1 MCAGTI
7 ENRGT
12 CYRTSRNGDAMKR
25 QLLHTPEG
33 VRDIY
38 NDECEKKLILQ
49 DELLKVQKQYGYH
62 PIQTPTFEFFDTFG
76 REIGTTP
83 SKDLYKFFDREGN
96 TLVLRPDI
104 TPSIARCAAMYFG
117 EENMPIRLCY
127 MGNTF
132 LNNNSYQGRLK
143 ESTQLGVEFI
153 GENSVD
159 ADGEIIAL
167 VVNNLKAAGLEQFQ
181 ISIGHADLF
190 RQLMKAADFDAEAE
204 ETLRDLIL
212 NKNFFGVDEFLERH
226 QVTDDLRS
234 LFSMLGK
241 MYASPKEWAGMKEI
255 ALRFPG
261 VADALS
267 YLQELY
273 ELLEVYDVTKYVSFE
288 LGLISSYSYYTGILF
303 SGYTFGSGEPIVK
316 GGRYDGLLSYF
327 GKEAPAIGFALMVD
341 QLLLALERQKIAISA
356 GQEAEII
363 LYTPQQRKIAATT
376 AEELRNAGK
385 IVRLHLMNLDS
396 HSIADYRQRYQGQK
410 IIVLEDE

>member
-1 MCAGTI
+1 MQ
-7 ENRGT
+7 N
-12 CYRTSRNGDAMKR
+12 KR
-25 QLLHTPEG
+25 LHTPEG

-38 NDECEKKLILQ
+38 NDECEKKHYILDRMRQ
-49 DELLKVQKQYGYH
+49 VIQSYGYRF
-62 PIQTPTFEFFDTFG
+62 IETPTFEFFDIFG
-76 REIGTTP
+76 QEVGTTP

-96 TLVLRPDI
+96 TLVLRPDM
-104 TPSIARCAAMYFG
+104 TPSIARAASKYF
-117 EENMPIRLCY
+117 PIETEPVRLCY
-127 MGNTF
+127 EGNVF
-132 LNNNSYQGRLK
+132 INNNSYQGRLK

-241 MYASPKEWAGMKEI
+241 MYASPKEWAGMNEI

-316 GGRYDGLLSYF
+316 GGRYERAFVLLWKRGSGDRLCPYGRPTFTGIGAAKDRHF
-327 GKEAPAIGFALMVD
+327 GRTGSRDHPIHTA
-341 QLLLALERQKIAISA
+341 
-356 GQEAEII
+356 AEKDRCHDCRG
-363 LYTPQQRKIAATT
+363 T
-376 AEELRNAGK
+376 RNARQDCPPASDESGQPQ
-385 IVRLHLMNLDS
+385 
-396 HSIADYRQRYQGQK
+396 HSGLPPAVSGTKDHCIGGRIRWKNKD
-410 IIVLEDE
+410 I

>member
-1 MCAGTI
+1 MQ
-7 ENRGT
+7 N
-12 CYRTSRNGDAMKR
+12 KR
-25 QLLHTPEG
+25 LHTPEG

-38 NDECEKKLILQ
+38 NDECEKKHYILDRMRQ
-49 DELLKVQKQYGYH
+49 VIQSYGYRF
-62 PIQTPTFEFFDTFG
+62 IETPTFEFFDIFG
-76 REIGTTP
+76 QEVGTTP

-96 TLVLRPDI
+96 TLILRPDM
-104 TPSIARCAAMYFG
+104 TPSIARAASKYF
-117 EENMPIRLCY
+117 PIETEPVRLCY
-127 MGNTF
+127 EGKVF
-132 LNNNSYQGRLK
+132 INNNSYQGRLK

-241 MYASPKEWAGMKEI
+241 MYASPKEWAGMNEI

>member
-1 MCAGTI
+1 MQ
-7 ENRGT
+7 N
-12 CYRTSRNGDAMKR
+12 KR
-25 QLLHTPEG
+25 LHTPEG

-38 NDECEKKLILQ
+38 NDECEKKHYILDRMRQ
-49 DELLKVQKQYGYH
+49 VIQSYGYRF
-62 PIQTPTFEFFDTFG
+62 IETPTFEFFDIFG
-76 REIGTTP
+76 QEVGTTP

-96 TLVLRPDI
+96 TLVLRPDM
-104 TPSIARCAAMYFG
+104 TPSIARAASKYF
-117 EENMPIRLCY
+117 PIETEPVRLCY
-127 MGNTF
+127 EGNVF
-132 LNNNSYQGRLK
+132 INNNSYQGRLK

-181 ISIGHADLF
+181 ISISHADLF

-241 MYASPKEWAGMKEI
+241 MYASPKEWAGMNEI

>member
-1 MCAGTI
+1 MQRI
-7 ENRGT
+7 F
-12 CYRTSRNGDAMKR
+12 
-25 QLLHTPEG
+25 HTPEG

-38 NDECEKKLILQ
+38 NDECEKKHYILDRMRQ
-49 DELLKVQKQYGYH
+49 VIQSYGYRF
-62 PIQTPTFEFFDTFG
+62 IETPTFEFFDIFG
-76 REIGTTP
+76 QEVGTTP

-96 TLVLRPDI
+96 TLVLRPDM
-104 TPSIARCAAMYFG
+104 TPSIARAASKYF
-117 EENMPIRLCY
+117 PIETEPVRLCY
-127 MGNTF
+127 EGNVF
-132 LNNNSYQGRLK
+132 INNNSYQGRLK

-241 MYASPKEWAGMKEI
+241 MYASPKEWAGMNEI

>member
-1 MCAGTI
+1 MQ
-7 ENRGT
+7 N
-12 CYRTSRNGDAMKR
+12 KR
-25 QLLHTPEG
+25 LHTPEG

-38 NDECEKKLILQ
+38 NDECEKKHYILDRMRQ
-49 DELLKVQKQYGYH
+49 VIQSYGYRF
-62 PIQTPTFEFFDTFG
+62 IETPTFEFFDIFG
-76 REIGTTP
+76 QEVGTTP

-96 TLVLRPDI
+96 TLVLRPDM
-104 TPSIARCAAMYFG
+104 TPSIARAASKYF
-117 EENMPIRLCY
+117 PIETEPVRLCY
-127 MGNTF
+127 EGNVF
-132 LNNNSYQGRLK
+132 INNNSYQGRLK

-241 MYASPKEWAGMKEI
+241 MYASPKEWAGMNEI

-288 LGLISSYSYYTGILF
+288 LGVISSYSYYTGILF

>member
-1 MCAGTI
+1 MQ
-7 ENRGT
+7 N
-12 CYRTSRNGDAMKR
+12 KR
-25 QLLHTPEG
+25 LHTAEG

-38 NDECEKKLILQ
+38 NDECEKKHYILDRMRQ
-49 DELLKVQKQYGYH
+49 VIQSYGYRF
-62 PIQTPTFEFFDTFG
+62 IETPTFEFFDIFG
-76 REIGTTP
+76 QEVGTTP

-96 TLVLRPDI
+96 TLVLRPDM
-104 TPSIARCAAMYFG
+104 TPSIARAASKYF
-117 EENMPIRLCY
+117 PIETEPVRLCY
-127 MGNTF
+127 EGNVF
-132 LNNNSYQGRLK
+132 INNNSYQGRLK

-241 MYASPKEWAGMKEI
+241 MYASPKEWAGMNEI

-385 IVRLHLMNLDS
+385 IVRLHLMDLDS

>member
-1 MCAGTI
+1 MQ
-7 ENRGT
+7 N
-12 CYRTSRNGDAMKR
+12 KR
-25 QLLHTPEG
+25 LHTPEG

-38 NDECEKKLILQ
+38 NDECEKKHYILDRMRQ
-49 DELLKVQKQYGYH
+49 VIQSYGYRF
-62 PIQTPTFEFFDTFG
+62 IETPTFEFFDIFG
-76 REIGTTP
+76 QEVGTTP

-96 TLVLRPDI
+96 TLVLRPDM
-104 TPSIARCAAMYFG
+104 TPSIARAASKYF
-117 EENMPIRLCY
+117 PIETEPVRLCY
-127 MGNTF
+127 EGNVF
-132 LNNNSYQGRLK
+132 INNNSYQGRLK

-241 MYASPKEWAGMKEI
+241 MYASPKEWAGMNEI

-267 YLQELY
+267 YLQVLY

-316 GGRYDGLLSYF
+316 GGRYDRLLSYF

>member
-1 MCAGTI
+1 MQ
-7 ENRGT
+7 N
-12 CYRTSRNGDAMKR
+12 KR
-25 QLLHTPEG
+25 LHTPEG

-38 NDECEKKLILQ
+38 NDECEKKHYILDRMRQ
-49 DELLKVQKQYGYH
+49 VIQSYGYRF
-62 PIQTPTFEFFDTFG
+62 IETPTFEFFDIFG
-76 REIGTTP
+76 QEVGTTP

-96 TLVLRPDI
+96 TLVLRPDM
-104 TPSIARCAAMYFG
+104 TPSIARAASKYF
-117 EENMPIRLCY
+117 PIETEPVRLCY
-127 MGNTF
+127 EGNVF
-132 LNNNSYQGRLK
+132 INNNSYQGRLK

-167 VVNNLKAAGLEQFQ
+167 VDNNLKASGLEQFQ

-241 MYASPKEWAGMKEI
+241 IYASTKEWAGMNEM

-385 IVRLHLMNLDS
+385 IVRLHLMTLDS

>member
-1 MCAGTI
+1 MQ
-7 ENRGT
+7 N
-12 CYRTSRNGDAMKR
+12 KR
-25 QLLHTPEG
+25 LHTPEG

-38 NDECEKKLILQ
+38 NDECEKKHYILNRMRQ
-49 DELLKVQKQYGYH
+49 VIQSYGYRF
-62 PIQTPTFEFFDTFG
+62 IETPTFEFFDIFG
-76 REIGTTP
+76 QEVGTTP

-96 TLVLRPDI
+96 TLVLRPDM
-104 TPSIARCAAMYFG
+104 TPSIARAASKYF
-117 EENMPIRLCY
+117 PIETEPVRLCY
-127 MGNTF
+127 EGNVF
-132 LNNNSYQGRLK
+132 INNNSYQGRLK

>member
-1 MCAGTI
+1 MQ
-7 ENRGT
+7 N
-12 CYRTSRNGDAMKR
+12 KR
-25 QLLHTPEG
+25 LHTPEG

-38 NDECEKKLILQ
+38 NDECEKKHYILDRMRQ
-49 DELLKVQKQYGYH
+49 VIQSYGYRFIE
-62 PIQTPTFEFFDTFG
+62 PPTFAFFDIFG
-76 REIGTTP
+76 QEVGTTP

-96 TLVLRPDI
+96 TLVLRPDM
-104 TPSIARCAAMYFG
+104 TPSIARAASKYF
-117 EENMPIRLCY
+117 PIETEPVRLCY
-127 MGNTF
+127 EGNVF
-132 LNNNSYQGRLK
+132 INNNSYQGRLK

-167 VVNNLKAAGLEQFQ
+167 VVNNLKAAGLEQVQ

-385 IVRLHLMNLDS
+385 IVRLHLMDLDS

>member
-1 MCAGTI
+1 MQ
-7 ENRGT
+7 N
-12 CYRTSRNGDAMKR
+12 KR
-25 QLLHTPEG
+25 LHTPEG

-38 NDECEKKLILQ
+38 NDECEKKRYILDRMRQ
-49 DELLKVQKQYGYH
+49 VIQSYGYRF
-62 PIQTPTFEFFDTFG
+62 IETPTFEFFDIFG
-76 REIGTTP
+76 QEVGTTP

-96 TLVLRPDI
+96 TLVLRPDM
-104 TPSIARCAAMYFG
+104 TPSIARAASKYF
-117 EENMPIRLCY
+117 PIETEPVRLCY
-127 MGNTF
+127 EGNVF
-132 LNNNSYQGRLK
+132 INNNSYQGRLK

-241 MYASPKEWAGMKEI
+241 MYASPKEWAGMNEI

-385 IVRLHLMNLDS
+385 VVRLHLMNLDS

>member
-1 MCAGTI
+1 MQ
-7 ENRGT
+7 N
-12 CYRTSRNGDAMKR
+12 KR
-25 QLLHTPEG
+25 LHTPEG

-38 NDECEKKLILQ
+38 NDECEKKHYILDRMRQ
-49 DELLKVQKQYGYH
+49 VIQSYGYRF
-62 PIQTPTFEFFDTFG
+62 IETPTFEFFDIFG
-76 REIGTTP
+76 REVGTTP

-96 TLVLRPDI
+96 TLVLRPDM
-104 TPSIARCAAMYFG
+104 TPSIARAASKYF
-117 EENMPIRLCY
+117 PIETEPVRLCY
-127 MGNTF
+127 EGNVF
-132 LNNNSYQGRLK
+132 INNNSYQGRLK

-234 LFSMLGK
+234 LFSMLGE
-241 MYASPKEWAGMKEI
+241 MYASPKEWAGMNEI

-385 IVRLHLMNLDS
+385 IVRLHLMDLDS

>member
-1 MCAGTI
+1 MQ
-7 ENRGT
+7 N
-12 CYRTSRNGDAMKR
+12 KR
-25 QLLHTPEG
+25 LHTPEG

-38 NDECEKKLILQ
+38 NDECEKKHYILDRMRQ
-49 DELLKVQKQYGYH
+49 VIQSYGYRF
-62 PIQTPTFEFFDTFG
+62 IETPTFEFFDIFG
-76 REIGTTP
+76 QEVGTTP

-96 TLVLRPDI
+96 TLVLRPDM
-104 TPSIARCAAMYFG
+104 TPSIARAASKYF
-117 EENMPIRLCY
+117 PIETEPVRLCY
-127 MGNTF
+127 EGNVF
-132 LNNNSYQGRLK
+132 INNNSYQGRLK

-241 MYASPKEWAGMKEI
+241 MYASPKEWAGMNEI

-341 QLLLALERQKIAISA
+341 QLLLAMERQKIAISA

-376 AEELRNAGK
+376 AEELRNVGK
-385 IVRLHLMNLDS
+385 IVRLHLMDLDS

>member
-1 MCAGTI
+1 MQ
-7 ENRGT
+7 N
-12 CYRTSRNGDAMKR
+12 KR
-25 QLLHTPEG
+25 LHTPEG

-38 NDECEKKLILQ
+38 NDECEKKHYILDRMRQ
-49 DELLKVQKQYGYH
+49 VIQSYGYRF
-62 PIQTPTFEFFDTFG
+62 IETPTFEFFDIFG
-76 REIGTTP
+76 QEVGTTP

-96 TLVLRPDI
+96 TLVLRPDM
-104 TPSIARCAAMYFG
+104 TPSIARAASKYF
-117 EENMPIRLCY
+117 PIETEPVRLCY
-127 MGNTF
+127 EGNVF
-132 LNNNSYQGRLK
+132 INNNSYQGRLK

-241 MYASPKEWAGMKEI
+241 MYASPKEWAGMNEI

-396 HSIADYRQRYQGQK
+396 HSIADYRQRYRGQK

>member
-1 MCAGTI
+1 MQ
-7 ENRGT
+7 N
-12 CYRTSRNGDAMKR
+12 KR
-25 QLLHTPEG
+25 LHTPEG

-38 NDECEKKLILQ
+38 NDECEKKHYILDRMRQ
-49 DELLKVQKQYGYH
+49 VIQSYGYRF
-62 PIQTPTFEFFDTFG
+62 IETPTFEFFDIFG
-76 REIGTTP
+76 QEVGTTP

-96 TLVLRPDI
+96 TLVLRPDM
-104 TPSIARCAAMYFG
+104 TPSIARAASKYF
-117 EENMPIRLCY
+117 PIETEPVRLCY
-127 MGNTF
+127 EGNVF
-132 LNNNSYQGRLK
+132 INNNSYQGRLK

-241 MYASPKEWAGMKEI
+241 MYASPKEWAGMNEI

-385 IVRLHLMNLDS
+385 IVRLHLMDLDS

>member
-1 MCAGTI
+1 MQ
-7 ENRGT
+7 N
-12 CYRTSRNGDAMKR
+12 KR
-25 QLLHTPEG
+25 LHTPEG

-38 NDECEKKLILQ
+38 NDECEKKHYILDRMRQ
-49 DELLKVQKQYGYH
+49 VIQSYGYRF
-62 PIQTPTFEFFDTFG
+62 IETPTFEFFDIFG
-76 REIGTTP
+76 QEVGTTP

-96 TLVLRPDI
+96 TLVLRPDM
-104 TPSIARCAAMYFG
+104 TPSIARAASKYF
-117 EENMPIRLCY
+117 PIETEPVRLCY
-127 MGNTF
+127 EGNVF
-132 LNNNSYQGRLK
+132 INNNSYQGRLK

-241 MYASPKEWAGMKEI
+241 MYASPKEWAGMNEI

-316 GGRYDGLLSYF
+316 GGRYDRLLSYF
-327 GKEAPAIGFALMVD
+327 GKEVPAIGFALMVD

>member
-1 MCAGTI
+1 MQ
-7 ENRGT
+7 N
-12 CYRTSRNGDAMKR
+12 KR
-25 QLLHTPEG
+25 LHTPEG

-38 NDECEKKLILQ
+38 NDECEKKHYILDRMRQ
-49 DELLKVQKQYGYH
+49 VIQSYGYRF
-62 PIQTPTFEFFDTFG
+62 IETPTFEFFDIFG
-76 REIGTTP
+76 QEVGTTP

-96 TLVLRPDI
+96 TLVLRPDM
-104 TPSIARCAAMYFG
+104 TPSIARAASKYF
-117 EENMPIRLCY
+117 PIETEPVRLCY
-127 MGNTF
+127 EGNVF
-132 LNNNSYQGRLK
+132 INNNSYQGRLK

-241 MYASPKEWAGMKEI
+241 MYASPKEWAGMNEI
-255 ALRFPG
+255 ALCFPG

>member
-1 MCAGTI
+1 MQ
-7 ENRGT
+7 N
-12 CYRTSRNGDAMKR
+12 KR
-25 QLLHTPEG
+25 LHTPEG

-38 NDECEKKLILQ
+38 NDECEKKHYILDRMRQ
-49 DELLKVQKQYGYH
+49 AIQSYGYRF
-62 PIQTPTFEFFDTFG
+62 IETPTFEFFDIFG
-76 REIGTTP
+76 QEVGTTP

-96 TLVLRPDI
+96 TLVLRPDM
-104 TPSIARCAAMYFG
+104 TPSIARAASKYF
-117 EENMPIRLCY
+117 PIETEPVRLCY
-127 MGNTF
+127 EGNVF
-132 LNNNSYQGRLK
+132 INNNSYQGRLK

>member
-1 MCAGTI
+1 MQ
-7 ENRGT
+7 N
-12 CYRTSRNGDAMKR
+12 KR
-25 QLLHTPEG
+25 LHTPEG

-38 NDECEKKLILQ
+38 NDECEKKHYILDRMRHVIQ
-49 DELLKVQKQYGYH
+49 SYGYRF
-62 PIQTPTFEFFDTFG
+62 IETPTFEFFDIFG
-76 REIGTTP
+76 QEVGTTP

-96 TLVLRPDI
+96 TLVLRPDM
-104 TPSIARCAAMYFG
+104 TPSIARAASKYF
-117 EENMPIRLCY
+117 PIETEPVRLCY
-127 MGNTF
+127 EGNVF
-132 LNNNSYQGRLK
+132 INNNSYQGRLK

>member
-1 MCAGTI
+1 MQ
-7 ENRGT
+7 N
-12 CYRTSRNGDAMKR
+12 KR
-25 QLLHTPEG
+25 LHTPEG

-38 NDECEKKLILQ
+38 NDECEKKHYILDRMRQ
-49 DELLKVQKQYGYH
+49 VIQSYGYRF
-62 PIQTPTFEFFDTFG
+62 IETPTFEFFDIFG
-76 REIGTTP
+76 QEVGTTP

-96 TLVLRPDI
+96 TLVLRPDM
-104 TPSIARCAAMYFG
+104 TPSIARAASKYF
-117 EENMPIRLCY
+117 PIETEPVRLCY
-127 MGNTF
+127 EGNVF
-132 LNNNSYQGRLK
+132 INNNSYQGRLK

-241 MYASPKEWAGMKEI
+241 MYASPKEWAGMNEI

-385 IVRLHLMNLDS
+385 IVRLHLMDLDS
-396 HSIADYRQRYQGQK
+396 HSIADYRQRYQGHK

>member
-1 MCAGTI
+1 MQ
-7 ENRGT
+7 N
-12 CYRTSRNGDAMKR
+12 KR
-25 QLLHTPEG
+25 LHTPEG

-38 NDECEKKLILQ
+38 NDECEKKHYILDRMRQ
-49 DELLKVQKQYGYH
+49 VIQSYGYRF
-62 PIQTPTFEFFDTFG
+62 IETPTFEFFDIFG
-76 REIGTTP
+76 QEVGTTP

-96 TLVLRPDI
+96 TLVLRPDM
-104 TPSIARCAAMYFG
+104 TPSIARAASKYF
-117 EENMPIRLCY
+117 PIETEPVRLCY
-127 MGNTF
+127 EGNVF
-132 LNNNSYQGRLK
+132 INNNSYQGRLK

-241 MYASPKEWAGMKEI
+241 MYASPKEWAGINEI

>member
-1 MCAGTI
+1 MQ
-7 ENRGT
+7 N
-12 CYRTSRNGDAMKR
+12 KR
-25 QLLHTPEG
+25 LHTPEG

-38 NDECEKKLILQ
+38 NDECEKKHYILDRMRQ
-49 DELLKVQKQYGYH
+49 VIQSYGYRF
-62 PIQTPTFEFFDTFG
+62 IETPTFEFFDIFG
-76 REIGTTP
+76 QEVGTTP

-96 TLVLRPDI
+96 TLVLRPDM
-104 TPSIARCAAMYFG
+104 TPSIARAASKYF
-117 EENMPIRLCY
+117 PIETEPVRLCY
-127 MGNTF
+127 EGNVF
-132 LNNNSYQGRLK
+132 INNNSYQGRLK

-241 MYASPKEWAGMKEI
+241 MYASPKEWAGMNEI

-341 QLLLALERQKIAISA
+341 QLSLALERQKIAISA

>member
-1 MCAGTI
+1 MQ
-7 ENRGT
+7 N
-12 CYRTSRNGDAMKR
+12 KR
-25 QLLHTPEG
+25 LHTPEG

-38 NDECEKKLILQ
+38 NDECEKKHYILDRMRQ
-49 DELLKVQKQYGYH
+49 VIQSYGYRF
-62 PIQTPTFEFFDTFG
+62 IETPTFEFFDIFG
-76 REIGTTP
+76 QEVGTTP

-96 TLVLRPDI
+96 TLVLRPDM
-104 TPSIARCAAMYFG
+104 TPSIARAASKYF
-117 EENMPIRLCY
+117 PIETEPVRLCY
-127 MGNTF
+127 EGNVF
-132 LNNNSYQGRLK
+132 INNNSYQGRLK

-226 QVTDDLRS
+226 QVTDDPRS

-241 MYASPKEWAGMKEI
+241 MYASPKEWAGMNEI

>member
-1 MCAGTI
+1 MQ
-7 ENRGT
+7 N
-12 CYRTSRNGDAMKR
+12 KR
-25 QLLHTPEG
+25 LHTPEG

-38 NDECEKKLILQ
+38 NDECEKKHYILDRMRQ
-49 DELLKVQKQYGYH
+49 VIQSYGYRF
-62 PIQTPTFEFFDTFG
+62 IETPTFEFFDIFG
-76 REIGTTP
+76 QEVGTTP

-96 TLVLRPDI
+96 TLVLRPDM
-104 TPSIARCAAMYFG
+104 TPSIARAASKYF
-117 EENMPIRLCY
+117 PIETEPVRLCY
-127 MGNTF
+127 EGNVF
-132 LNNNSYQGRLK
+132 INNNSYQGRLK

-159 ADGEIIAL
+159 AEIIAL

>member
-1 MCAGTI
+1 MQ
-7 ENRGT
+7 N
-12 CYRTSRNGDAMKR
+12 KR
-25 QLLHTPEG
+25 LHTPEG

-38 NDECEKKLILQ
+38 NDECEKKHYILDRMRQ
-49 DELLKVQKQYGYH
+49 VIQYYGYRF
-62 PIQTPTFEFFDTFG
+62 IETPTFEFFDIFG
-76 REIGTTP
+76 QEVGTTP

-96 TLVLRPDI
+96 TLVLRPDM
-104 TPSIARCAAMYFG
+104 TPSIARAASKYF
-117 EENMPIRLCY
+117 PIETEPVRLCY
-127 MGNTF
+127 EGNVF
-132 LNNNSYQGRLK
+132 INNNSYQGRLK

>member
-1 MCAGTI
+1 MQ
-7 ENRGT
+7 N
-12 CYRTSRNGDAMKR
+12 KR
-25 QLLHTPEG
+25 LHTPEG

-38 NDECEKKLILQ
+38 NDECEKKHYILDRMRQ
-49 DELLKVQKQYGYH
+49 VIQSYGYRF
-62 PIQTPTFEFFDTFG
+62 IETPTFEFFDIFG
-76 REIGTTP
+76 QEVGTTP

-96 TLVLRPDI
+96 TLVLRPDM
-104 TPSIARCAAMYFG
+104 TPSIARAASKYF
-117 EENMPIRLCY
+117 PIETEPVRLCY
-127 MGNTF
+127 EGNVF
-132 LNNNSYQGRLK
+132 INNNSYQGRLK

-234 LFSMLGK
+234 LFSMLEK
-241 MYASPKEWAGMKEI
+241 MYASPKEWAGMNEI

-385 IVRLHLMNLDS
+385 IVRLHLMDLDS

>member
-1 MCAGTI
+1 MQ
-7 ENRGT
+7 N
-12 CYRTSRNGDAMKR
+12 KR
-25 QLLHTPEG
+25 LHTPEG

-38 NDECEKKLILQ
+38 NDECEKKHYILDRMRQ
-49 DELLKVQKQYGYH
+49 VIQSYGYRF
-62 PIQTPTFEFFDTFG
+62 IETPTFEFFDIFG
-76 REIGTTP
+76 QEVGTTP

-96 TLVLRPDI
+96 TLVLRPDM
-104 TPSIARCAAMYFG
+104 TPSIARAASKYF
-117 EENMPIRLCY
+117 PIETEPVRLCY
-127 MGNTF
+127 EGNVF
-132 LNNNSYQGRLK
+132 INNNSYQGRLK

-241 MYASPKEWAGMKEI
+241 MYASPKEWAGMNEI

-267 YLQELY
+267 YLQVLY

-385 IVRLHLMNLDS
+385 IVCLHLMNLDS

>member
-1 MCAGTI
+1 MQ
-7 ENRGT
+7 N
-12 CYRTSRNGDAMKR
+12 KR
-25 QLLHTPEG
+25 LHTPEG

-38 NDECEKKLILQ
+38 NDECEKKHYILDRMRQ
-49 DELLKVQKQYGYH
+49 VIQSYGYRF
-62 PIQTPTFEFFDTFG
+62 IETPTFEFFDIFG
-76 REIGTTP
+76 QEVGTTP

-96 TLVLRPDI
+96 TLVLRPDM
-104 TPSIARCAAMYFG
+104 TPSIARAASKYF
-117 EENMPIRLCY
+117 PIETEPVRLCY
-127 MGNTF
+127 EGNVF
-132 LNNNSYQGRLK
+132 INNNSYQGRLK

-410 IIVLEDE
+410 IIVLEDK

>member
-1 MCAGTI
+1 MQ
-7 ENRGT
+7 N
-12 CYRTSRNGDAMKR
+12 KR
-25 QLLHTPEG
+25 LHTPEG

-38 NDECEKKLILQ
+38 NDECEKKHYILDRMRQ
-49 DELLKVQKQYGYH
+49 VIQSYGYRF
-62 PIQTPTFEFFDTFG
+62 IETPTFEFFDIFG
-76 REIGTTP
+76 QEVGTTP

-96 TLVLRPDI
+96 TLVLRPDM
-104 TPSIARCAAMYFG
+104 TPSIARAASKYF
-117 EENMPIRLCY
+117 PIETEPVRLCY
-127 MGNTF
+127 EGNVF
-132 LNNNSYQGRLK
+132 INNNSYQGRLK

-204 ETLRDLIL
+204 ENLRDLIL

-241 MYASPKEWAGMKEI
+241 MYASPKEWAGMNEI

>member
-1 MCAGTI
+1 MQ
-7 ENRGT
+7 N
-12 CYRTSRNGDAMKR
+12 KR
-25 QLLHTPEG
+25 LHTPEG

-38 NDECEKKLILQ
+38 NDECEKKHYILDRMRQ
-49 DELLKVQKQYGYH
+49 VIQYYGYRF
-62 PIQTPTFEFFDTFG
+62 IETPTFEFFDIFG
-76 REIGTTP
+76 QEVGTTP

-96 TLVLRPDI
+96 TLVLRPDM
-104 TPSIARCAAMYFG
+104 TPSIARAASKYF
-117 EENMPIRLCY
+117 PIETEPVRLCY
-127 MGNTF
+127 EGNVF
-132 LNNNSYQGRLK
+132 INNNSYQGRLK

-385 IVRLHLMNLDS
+385 IVRLHLMDLDS

>member
-1 MCAGTI
+1 MQ
-7 ENRGT
+7 N
-12 CYRTSRNGDAMKR
+12 KR
-25 QLLHTPEG
+25 LHTPEG

-38 NDECEKKLILQ
+38 NDECEKKHYILDRMRQ
-49 DELLKVQKQYGYH
+49 VIQYYGYRF
-62 PIQTPTFEFFDTFG
+62 IETPTFEFFDIFG
-76 REIGTTP
+76 QEVGTTP

-96 TLVLRPDI
+96 TLVLRPDM
-104 TPSIARCAAMYFG
+104 TPSIARAASKYF
-117 EENMPIRLCY
+117 PIETEPVRLCY
-127 MGNTF
+127 EGNVF
-132 LNNNSYQGRLK
+132 INNNSYQGRLK

-376 AEELRNAGK
+376 AEELRNARQDCPLASDG
-385 IVRLHLMNLDS
+385 S
-396 HSIADYRQRYQGQK
+396 GQPQHSGLPPAVSGTKDHCIGGRIRWKNKD
-410 IIVLEDE
+410 I

>member
-1 MCAGTI
+1 MQ
-7 ENRGT
+7 N
-12 CYRTSRNGDAMKR
+12 KR
-25 QLLHTPEG
+25 LHTPEG

-38 NDECEKKLILQ
+38 NDECEKKHYILDRMRQ
-49 DELLKVQKQYGYH
+49 VIQSYGYRF
-62 PIQTPTFEFFDTFG
+62 IETPTFEFFDIFG
-76 REIGTTP
+76 QEVGTTP

-96 TLVLRPDI
+96 TLVLRPDM
-104 TPSIARCAAMYFG
+104 TPSIARAASKYF
-117 EENMPIRLCY
+117 PIETEPVRLCY
-127 MGNTF
+127 EGNVF
-132 LNNNSYQGRLK
+132 INNNSYQGRLK

-241 MYASPKEWAGMKEI
+241 MYASPKEWAGMNEI

-267 YLQELY
+267 YLQVLY

>member
-1 MCAGTI
+1 MQ
-7 ENRGT
+7 N
-12 CYRTSRNGDAMKR
+12 KR
-25 QLLHTPEG
+25 LHTPEG

-38 NDECEKKLILQ
+38 NDECEKKHYILDRMRQ
-49 DELLKVQKQYGYH
+49 VIQSYGYRF
-62 PIQTPTFEFFDTFG
+62 IETPTFEFFDIFG
-76 REIGTTP
+76 QEVGTTP

-96 TLVLRPDI
+96 TLVLRPDM
-104 TPSIARCAAMYFG
+104 TPSIARAASKYF
-117 EENMPIRLCY
+117 PIETEPVRLCY
-127 MGNTF
+127 EGNVF
-132 LNNNSYQGRLK
+132 INNNGYQGRLK

-241 MYASPKEWAGMKEI
+241 MYASPKEWAGMNEI

>member
-1 MCAGTI
+1 MQ
-7 ENRGT
+7 N
-12 CYRTSRNGDAMKR
+12 KR
-25 QLLHTPEG
+25 LHTPEG

-38 NDECEKKLILQ
+38 NDECEKKHYILDRMRQ
-49 DELLKVQKQYGYH
+49 VIQSYGYRF
-62 PIQTPTFEFFDTFG
+62 IETPTFEFFDIFG
-76 REIGTTP
+76 QEVGTTP

-96 TLVLRPDI
+96 TLVLRPDM
-104 TPSIARCAAMYFG
+104 TPSIARAASKYF
-117 EENMPIRLCY
+117 PIETEPVRLCY
-127 MGNTF
+127 EGNVF
-132 LNNNSYQGRLK
+132 INNNSYQGRLK

-226 QVTDDLRS
+226 KVTDDLRS

-385 IVRLHLMNLDS
+385 IVRLHLMDLDS